1 MVLGILGVMAL
12 LLVIYW
18 SFVRD
23 GGEEERQP
31 PERNIFEP
39 NEMKEGVIEEVDDTE
54 HLYLEQ

>member
-23 GGEEERQP
+23 RGEEERQP

-39 NEMKEGVIEEVDDTE
+39 NEMEEGVIEEVDDTE